1 MMFWEIWWVW
11 LAAALL
17 LAILEVLAPGFIFAG
32 FAFGAAVVGV
42 LIWFGVST
50 ASLPWLLVIFG
61 AVSVIAWVV
70 MRQVFGV
77 RRGQVKHFDHDI
89 NED

>member
-1 MMFWEIWWVW
+1 MFWEIWWVW

-42 LIWFGVST
+42 LIGVGVKT
-50 ASLPWLLVIFG
+50 TLPWLLVIFG
-61 AVSVIAWVV
+61 LLSVAAWVG
-70 MRQVFGV
+70 MRQFFGV
-77 RRGQVKHFDHDI
+77 RRGQVKHFDRDI